1 MLTKVYETR
10 TVHVRCI
17 YIKKIVTTLELS
29 VKGYGDGASE
39 AADWGLGAEGGGKG
53 LKLFLPPKK
62 QFGLITM
69 HQYKQEV

>member
-1 MLTKVYETR
+1 M
-10 TVHVRCI
+10 
-17 YIKKIVTTLELS
+17 ELS